1 MRTRDN
7 LRLGS
12 ARDWVEDETVLRSCL
27 VDISRDVTID
37 DAATKDDIRHYMIS
51 AYICN
56 IIFSLIQVIS
66 LFAFYYAIANIGKN
80 FPLAVCICVLCV
92 IGVNFSASGISV
104 CSDIAKACKDR
115 IKEIKTELNSN
126 RPF

>member
-1 MRTRDN
+1 MRARDN
-7 LRLGS
+7 LILRS
-12 ARDWVEDETVLRSCL
+12 VRDWVDDEAILWSLL
-27 VDISRDVTID
+27 VDISREVTID
-37 DAATKDDIRHYMIS
+37 DVATEGDIRHYMIS

-80 FPLAVCICVLCV
+80 FLLAACICVLCV
-92 IGVNFSASGISV
+92 IGVNFSASGISTCTDV
-104 CSDIAKACKDR
+104 AKACKDK
-115 IKEIKTELNSN
+115 IKRIKTECNSN

>member
-7 LRLGS
+7 LRLSS
-12 ARDWVEDETVLRSCL
+12 ARDWVEDEAILRSCL
-27 VDISRDVTID
+27 VDISQKVTID
-37 DAATKDDIRHYMIS
+37 NVATEGDIRHYMVS

-66 LFAFYYAIANIGKN
+66 LFAFYYAIANIDKN
-80 FPLAVCICVLCV
+80 FLLAVCICALCV
-92 IGVNFSASGISV
+92 IGINFSASGISV
-104 CSDIAKACKDR
+104 CTDVAKACKDR
-115 IKEIKTELNSN
+115 IKEIKTELNGS